1 MLKLSVTKDL
11 FEEVLTKK
19 ISILK
24 KESSKYWKNELFE
37 PKIKND
43 KLIYDV
49 KQVKKVIITNGL
61 GNLKPQLTI
70 ECNKISYC
78 TEKKCFEFHL
88 GKILEQKNLNDTFEE
103 KEKFIEQLVEENNQL
118 KEKMKLVQQK
128 MEF

>member
-19 ISILK
+19 ITVLK

-49 KQVKKVIITNGL
+49 KQVKKLIITNGL
-61 GNLKPQLTI
+61 GNLKPQLVV
-70 ECNKISYC
+70 ECYKISYC
-78 TEKKCFEFHL
+78 TEKKCFEFYL
-88 GKILEQKNLNDTFEE
+88 GKVIEQKNLNDSFEE
-103 KEKFIEQLVEENNQL
+103 KDKFIQQLIEENNQL
-118 KEKMKLVQQK
+118 KEKMRLVQQK